1 MKIRKKGC
9 EKKMSR
15 QAVPMNLQMLKNNS
29 SRYTKK
35 EINKRKNAENL
46 LKAAKDKIIPPKWL
60 GKIAKDEFNYI
71 VSETQDIEL
80 ITNLDVHN
88 LALYCNVYEQ
98 YIKMT
103 RRINK
108 DGIMVEANK
117 SSEAVVTSH
126 PLFIR
131 QHQLM
136 DQLRKLQT
144 DLGLNPSARA
154 KMAITKAEIDKP
166 KSFIDERFSI

>member
-1 MKIRKKGC
+1 MV
-9 EKKMSR
+9 MP
-15 QAVPMNLQMLKNNS
+15 AAPMNLQMLKNNTGKLS
-29 SRYTKK
+29 K
-35 EINKRKNAENL
+35 EKINRRKNAENL
-46 LKAAKDKIIPPKWL
+46 LKVAKDKLVPPKWL

-71 VSETQDIEL
+71 VDETQDIEL
-80 ITNLDVHN
+80 LTNLDVHN

-103 RRINK
+103 KRINK

-136 DQLRKLQT
+136 DQLRKLQG

-154 KMAITKAEIDKP
+154 KMALAKAEVAQP
-166 KSFIDERFSI
+166 KSTIEERFSV